1 MILLLNPGSKYYSWK
16 INNLSDLEFGN
27 LSSSLV
33 FSAKYCASI
42 NNRWDYKLKFW
53 SLVAFN
59 SPLETLNI
67 LP

>member
-27 LSSSLV
+27 PSPSLV

-42 NNRWDYKLKFW
+42 NDRLDFMN
-53 SLVAFN
+53 
-59 SPLETLNI
+59 
-67 LP
+67 